1 MTAIGRRPPP
11 LSWAERCSGHA
22 DAGRSRVGG
31 RRRGLPHP
39 GDGGSGGPAGGFAGQ
54 WACCR
59 AAGLEFWSLSRHRGG
74 VSTASS
80 WCRRQHTLSR
90 VDVGATTRPW
100 MPSAVWW
107 YWNAVNVSG
116 RPMGV
121 RVVPPTGPNPPSCAL
136 LRPPCHQ
143 APTQERPGQATIR
156 TVVTGRGPGRAR
168 IGIEAKPGAPITG
181 LRGISA
187 GHRLEPPL
195 HRLGSP
201 RPRRAAVV
209 LDRVFDPASSCP
221 AGGR

>member
-1 MTAIGRRPPP
+1 MTAIGRWPPP

-22 DAGRSRVGG
+22 DAGCSRVGG

-39 GDGGSGGPAGGFAGQ
+39 GDGGSGGPAGRFGGQ
-54 WACCR
+54 WARCR

-121 RVVPPTGPNPPSCAL
+121 RVVTPTGPNPPSCARSSATT
-136 LRPPCHQ
+136 RPIEPMSLQPVDGRSFEDCGTVLNDVTSPDLAEQ
-143 APTQERPGQATIR
+143 VDVLNEALDAT
-156 TVVTGRGPGRAR
+156 RGVSPHRS
-168 IGIEAKPGAPITG
+168 
-181 LRGISA
+181 RG
-187 GHRLEPPL
+187 
-195 HRLGSP
+195 
-201 RPRRAAVV
+201 
-209 LDRVFDPASSCP
+209 
-221 AGGR
+221 